1 MRTVSGIRALRF
13 ICWLMLPGSIL
24 VGGVGA
30 ASAQSQ
36 ALQQACTPDAMRLC
50 QQFIPD
56 RAKITRCMMSKR
68 SQISAPCLAA
78 MRAEG
83 HARRRVAFHHRRV
96 RHVRHVR
103 LSHE

>member
-1 MRTVSGIRALRF
+1 MGTFLRTLGF
-13 ICWLMLPGSIL
+13 ISRLIIPGSIL
-24 VGGVGA
+24 IGGITA
-30 ASAQSQ
+30 ANAQSE

-68 SQISAPCLAA
+68 SQISAPCRSA

-83 HARRRVAFHHRRV
+83 QRRHKEARYHHRRGHYV
-96 RHVRHVR
+96 RHANRD
-103 LSHE
+103 

>member
-1 MRTVSGIRALRF
+1 MGTVLRTLRF
-13 ICWLMLPGSIL
+13 ISRLIIPGSIL
-24 VGGVGA
+24 IGGVVA
-30 ASAQSQ
+30 ANAQSE

-83 HARRRVAFHHRRV
+83 HRRHEEARHHRRHEHYV
-96 RHVRHVR
+96 RRTHH
-103 LSHE
+103 HD

>member
-1 MRTVSGIRALRF
+1 MRTVSGRLLPTLRL
-13 ICWLMLPGSIL
+13 ICWLVVPGSIL
-24 VGGVGA
+24 VGGMGV

-68 SQISAPCLAA
+68 SQISAPCIAA

-83 HARRRVAFHHRRV
+83 HHRGRRVAFHHR
-96 RHVRHVR
+96 HVRHERV
-103 LSHE
+103 SHE